1 MLKKHIL
8 LLILIAIVFTFFG
21 CKSTKV
27 ILPGTNVIL
36 PEIEIP
42 KAIENPTH
50 EPASETMA
58 SFLAEY
64 LNVKYKGRSFKKYMY
79 VSVKYQRLYLIVN
92 DSTIRKYSISTAK
105 KGIGCKVKSNKTPS
119 GLHTIKRKIG
129 DDVPFGGIL
138 ESRMYTGKIAKVLTK
153 KKNAAKDYVT
163 TRIMWL
169 QGEEPGLNKGRNMDS
184 YNRYIYIHGTPEEG
198 FIGEPASHGCI
209 RMKNKEV
216 IELYDL
222 VDEGTPILIL
232 KY

>member
-21 CKSTKV
+21 CKSTK
-27 ILPGTNVIL
+27 VIL

-64 LNVKYKGRSFKKYMY
+64 LSVKYKGKSFKKYMY

-105 KGIGCKVKSNKTPS
+105 KG
-119 GLHTIKRKIG
+119 
-129 DDVPFGGIL
+129 
-138 ESRMYTGKIAKVLTK
+138 
-153 KKNAAKDYVT
+153 
-163 TRIMWL
+163 
-169 QGEEPGLNKGRNMDS
+169 
-184 YNRYIYIHGTPEEG
+184 
-198 FIGEPASHGCI
+198 
-209 RMKNKEV
+209 
-216 IELYDL
+216 
-222 VDEGTPILIL
+222 
-232 KY
+232 